1 MELFDEIDFGENEP
15 KQYVYE
21 TRKQMLPWVEKY
33 RPIKIDDII
42 DQKEVIDVLNN
53 TLKTGNLPNLL
64 FYGQAGTGK
73 TTTIIALCK
82 QLFGENKF
90 KERVLELNA
99 SDDRG
104 IETVRS
110 KIMNFAKIIITN
122 KDKKYL
128 CPDYKIIIL
137 DEADTM
143 TVTAQSALR
152 KIMEDMSKKTRFC
165 FICNS
170 INKIIQP
177 IISRCVK
184 FKFNHIKEKSITKL
198 IKKIS
203 EKENIK
209 IGNEQL
215 KIISEQS
222 KGDIR
227 KAITILQNA
236 KYIIMTNGS
245 INNDDI
251 FNIIGKVPETKIK
264 KIIEELINKNDIIKI
279 KKRVHQLINNGYSI
293 TETLQQLNENII
305 FNEKIDDIKKSLI
318 SINLDNIM
326 RRIEDGSDEYIHL
339 FLSLLMIRNVING
352 NNEFR
357 NESFC

>member
-1 MELFDEIDFGENEP
+1 MELFDEVDFDEKKT
-15 KQYVYE
+15 KQHVCE

-33 RPIKIDDII
+33 RPSKINDII
-42 DQKEVIDVLNN
+42 DQEEVIDVLNN

-122 KDKKYL
+122 RDTKYL

-184 FKFNHIKEKSITKL
+184 FKFNHLRKGSIMKL

-203 EKENIK
+203 KKENID
-209 IGNEQL
+209 IGTEQL
-215 KIISEQS
+215 KIIAEQS
-222 KGDIR
+222 KGDMR

-236 KYIIMTNGS
+236 KYITLTNGYVT
-245 INNDDI
+245 NDDI
-251 FNIIGKVPETKIK
+251 FNVMGKVPETEIRKITND
-264 KIIEELINKNDIIKI
+264 LINKVSTNKI
-279 KKRVHQLINNGYSI
+279 KKRVHQLINNGYSM
-293 TETLQQLNENII
+293 TETLQQLNDTII
-305 FNEKIDDIKKSLI
+305 FNDDIDDNKKSLI
-318 SINLDNIM
+318 SVNLDNIM
-326 RRIEDGSDEYIHL
+326 RRIEDGSDIYIQL
-339 FLSLLMIRNVING
+339 FLSLLMIRNVIDE